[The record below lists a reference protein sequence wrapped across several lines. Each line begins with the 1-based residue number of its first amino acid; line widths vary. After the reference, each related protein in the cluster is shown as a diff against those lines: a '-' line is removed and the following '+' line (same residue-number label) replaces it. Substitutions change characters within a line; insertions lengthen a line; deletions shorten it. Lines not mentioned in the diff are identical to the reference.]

1 MIGYEYE
8 YENIVNDLLAKGLYK
23 ENIGRWIAAVG
34 EDYVIADSGKEAFDK
49 IRKKYRGAEPFVF
62 KIFAPDKSVIMIAAA

>member
-8 YENIVNDLLAKGLYK
+8 AIVNDLLEKGIYK

-34 EDYVIADSGKEAFDK
+34 EDYIIADSGQEAFSE
-49 IRKKYRGAEPFVF
+49 IRKKYGDIEPFVC
-62 KIFAPDKSVIMIAAA
+62 KIIAPDKYVIMIAAA

>member
-8 YENIVNDLLAKGLYK
+8 YENIVNELLTRGIYK

-34 EDYVIADSGKEAFDK
+34 EDYVIADSGKEAFDE
-49 IRKKYRGAEPFVF
+49 IRKKYRGAEPLVF
-62 KIFAPDKSVIMIAAA
+62 KIFAPDKSVIIIAAA